1 MQVSGR
7 GRLFFQLRLECN
19 EYDATF
25 YLSRYA
31 DLFRA
36 GGQTFRRLTYTVTSA
51 PKEDAVTESY
61 SSILGYVRVN
71 IGVFVYRAVVKAQDT
86 PCSSRISSDIY
97 DGIIKIQGQTA
108 TEYQVRSTNT
118 KGKSGSI

>member
-25 YLSRYA
+25 
-31 DLFRA
+31 
-36 GGQTFRRLTYTVTSA
+36 YTVTSA